1 MSLISVNNL
10 TFGYDGSLKNI
21 FENVSFNID
30 TDWKLGLIGRNGKGK
45 TTFLKLLLGKYEY
58 QGAISKN
65 VEFDYFPFEVKNK
78 ERMAIEIVNEIAP
91 NVEDWEII
99 RELNLL
105 NTDTEVLYRSFNLL
119 SGGEQIKILLI
130 SLFLKGNNFLLIDE
144 PTNHLDIETRNN
156 LVNYLEKK
164 KGFILVSHDRNFLD
178 KVVNHIISI
187 NNTNIEIQQ
196 GNFSSWKENKNRQDN
211 FEKIQNERLQKDIN
225 RLEIAS
231 KNCAKWSNEAEKTKN
246 KKYNSETTIDKG
258 YIGHKADKM
267 MKKSKVMEQRIEK
280 AINEKTNLL
289 KNIEV
294 NDTLK
299 IIPLKSNKNP
309 LIFAHN
315 LQIKYSKET
324 IFNPITFEVNNGD
337 RVALIGKNGIGKS
350 SILKLI
356 LGEELQYNG
365 EFMVANDLKISY
377 VSQSTEDLKGNLR
390 TFAYDNKIN
399 ESIFKAMLVK
409 MGLSQFDFD
418 TNIQDMSEGQKKK
431 VLIAKSISEQANIYI
446 WDEPLNYIDILT
458 REQIEDA
465 ILNYNPTIIFV
476 EHDEKFI
483 EKVAMGRDKL
493 EYFID
498 DYKNKKSLGTITNT
512 EEDELK
518 DMRIV
523 QEMYARGYDFIPIDI
538 YKAKARSF
546 QIIDGKIMPSFK
558 VIDKVGEVA
567 GEGIEIA
574 ARAGE
579 FLSKDDLRA
588 RAKVGQTVIDKL
600 NDLGLLGSMADSNQ
614 LSLFDF

>member
-1 MSLISVNNL
+1 
-10 TFGYDGSLKNI
+10 
-21 FENVSFNID
+21 
-30 TDWKLGLIGRNGKGK
+30 
-45 TTFLKLLLGKYEY
+45 
-58 QGAISKN
+58 
-65 VEFDYFPFEVKNK
+65 
-78 ERMAIEIVNEIAP
+78 MAIEIVNEIAP

-178 KVVNHIISI
+178 KVVNHI
-187 NNTNIEIQQ
+187 
-196 GNFSSWKENKNRQDN
+196 NRQDN

-483 EKVAMGRDKL
+483 EKVATK
-493 EYFID
+493 
-498 DYKNKKSLGTITNT
+498 
-512 EEDELK
+512 
-518 DMRIV
+518 
-523 QEMYARGYDFIPIDI
+523 
-538 YKAKARSF
+538 
-546 QIIDGKIMPSFK
+546 IINLVK
-558 VIDKVGEVA
+558 
-567 GEGIEIA
+567 
-574 ARAGE
+574 
-579 FLSKDDLRA
+579 
-588 RAKVGQTVIDKL
+588 
-600 NDLGLLGSMADSNQ
+600 
-614 LSLFDF
+614 